1 MASLMPRWDPLRYLQ
16 AVFGSA
22 VLAFGLC
29 HVHAFSGVTEGGV
42 LGLTLLFYRWWGWSP
57 ALTGLV
63 LNAACYGLGWRT
75 LGRDL
80 IGYSILSGGGF
91 SLFYALFSLGD
102 PVFPMLAAHPWL
114 AAVAGACFVGVGV
127 GLCVRAGGA
136 PTGDDAL
143 AMSVSH
149 LTGWDIR
156 WAYLISD
163 LAVLALSATYL
174 SGKQLAASLLTVV
187 LSGQIIG
194 WIQKIPRVSEKE
206 SQE

>member
-1 MASLMPRWDPLRYLQ
+1 MASLLPRWDPIRYLE
-16 AVFGSA
+16 AVLGSA

-29 HVHAFSGVTEGGV
+29 HVHAYSGVTEGGA

-57 ALTGLV
+57 AVTGLV
-63 LNAACYGLGWRT
+63 INAACYAFGWRT
-75 LGRDL
+75 LGREM

-91 SLFYALFSLGD
+91 SLFYALFSLVP
-102 PVFPMLAAHPWL
+102 PVFPGLSGHPWL

-127 GLCVRAGGA
+127 GVCVRAGGA

-163 LAVLALSATYL
+163 LVVLGMSVTYL
-174 SGKQLAASLLTVV
+174 SLERLAASLLTVL

-194 WIQKIPRVSEKE
+194 WIQKIPRDS
-206 SQE
+206 